1 VARSAIIILA
11 SRCITL
17 SVSLAALVGC
27 AASSPGE
34 RTAFDRMEALEAS
47 LYASN
52 PETPEGHPLP
62 ELTEHSELGD
72 YLAYAALTNPELEA
86 AFNRWKAALFRVPQ
100 VRALPDPRF
109 NYAYFIRSVET
120 RTGPQRQK
128 FGLAQTFPWFGKL
141 SLRGDV
147 ALEAANAEQRRYEGA
162 KLALFYRVKAAYF
175 ELAYLGQAIAITKE
189 NIALVTYLEEVART
203 RYKAGVARAGHSD
216 IIRAQVELGKLED
229 RIRTLKDLE
238 GPLRTKLNAAL
249 NRPPDAPLP
258 WPKPIRSD
266 PLAFTDGD
274 LYAALRKHNP
284 ELLALDAL
292 TARDKAAVDLAEKDY
307 FPDFTL
313 GVEYIET
320 GPARQ
325 SGVPDSGEDPVVAGI
340 SVNLPIWFNK
350 LSAAVHEKEA
360 RHRASERAR
369 IHRENVLLSDL
380 KMAIYRFR
388 DAERKIDLYRDTL
401 IPKAEQSLGALQE
414 SYSAE
419 KADFLDMIDAE
430 RILLEFKLAH
440 DRALADRE
448 TRRAE
453 IEMLVG
459 KELPAG
465 GKATAGPEPEKPEKP
480 TTGAT
485 APEKTKG

>member
-1 VARSAIIILA
+1 M
-11 SRCITL
+11 
-17 SVSLAALVGC
+17 SLAALVGC
-27 AASSPGE
+27 AASSPAE
-34 RTAFDRMEALEAS
+34 RTAFDKLGALESS
-47 LYASN
+47 LYDSN
-52 PETPEGHPLP
+52 AKTGEGGALP
-62 ELTEHSELGD
+62 KLTEESEVGD
-72 YLAYAALTNPELEA
+72 FLAYAALSNPELEA
-86 AFNRWKAALFRVPQ
+86 AFNRWKAALYRVPQ

-120 RTGPQRQK
+120 RTGPQQQK

-147 ALEAANAEQRRYEGA
+147 ALEAANAEQRRYESA
-162 KLALFYRVKAAYF
+162 KLALFYRVKTAYF

-203 RYKAGVARAGHSD
+203 QYKAGLARARHSD

-229 RIRTLKDLE
+229 RLRTLKDLE
-238 GPLRTKLNAAL
+238 GPLRAKLNAAM

-266 PLAFTDGD
+266 PVAFTDGE
-274 LYAALRKHNP
+274 LYASLRKHNP

-292 TARDKAAVDLAEKDY
+292 TARDKAAVDLAEKEY

-313 GVEYIET
+313 GVEYIVT
-320 GPARQ
+320 GDARQ
-325 SGVPDSGEDPVVAGI
+325 SGVPDSGEDPLVAGI

-350 LSAAVHEKEA
+350 LSAVVHEKEA

-369 IHRENVLLSDL
+369 VNRENVLLSDL
-380 KMAIYRFR
+380 KMAIYGFR

-401 IPKAEQSLGALQE
+401 IPKAEQSLGAMQE

-419 KADFLDMIDAE
+419 KADFLDLIDAE
-430 RILLEFKLAH
+430 RILLEFKLAR

-453 IEMLVG
+453 IEMLIG
-459 KELPAG
+459 KELAAG
-465 GKATAGPEPEKPEKP
+465 AEAS
-480 TTGAT
+480 T
-485 APEKTKG
+485 APEPKKQGESTTGTTTPEKTTG